1 MRKPSKSMAMR
12 QFDQAWERFCSQL
25 PAAPAPIT
33 ARLRAGAL
41 MQATGTTAA
50 GLDMDDE
57 QAAAA
62 VQVLDRL
69 CCQIA
74 DYHRAR
80 HELLD
85 AFVLS
90 VSRGSTVCSIS
101 REISGLRISEP
112 VVTNWRKSSAL
123 VIRLLEEA

>member
-62 VQVLDRL
+62 VQALDRL

-80 HELLD
+80 HEIED
-85 AFVLS
+85 AFIRS
-90 VSRGSTVCSIS
+90 VSRGSAVCGDA
-101 REISGLRISEP
+101 RRVAGLRADADRAD
-112 VVTNWRKSSAL
+112 WRREAASIA
-123 VIRLLEEA
+123 RLLEGA